1 MRISVIIIALW
12 NRKTL
17 KDCIDAI
24 YKQSRKPD
32 EIIVVTSSPNLVNS
46 ISLKYPKL
54 SIILIKPQFNQP
66 HTDIV
71 QAINTGI
78 DNSSGDIIVFTEND
92 VLPYSNWLER
102 IEFYLSI
109 DDVGGV
115 GGPDEIWMNGI
126 KQAQERIGKVGRLGL
141 GKIIGGHNKDTSDQY
156 VDFLKGCNMAIKR
169 SFCPYLDSNLIGFY
183 RWEQDICLY
192 VRAKCKRLIYRN
204 DVRVKHIKEQETKD
218 SKRAYIF
225 SYNTSYLVRKYLPKK
240 KANIFLIVSLL
251 WGDGSSPGFFRII
264 KRGFS
269 EIIISLKGKIRGWK
283 GKA

>member
-54 SIILIKPQFNQP
+54 YIILIKPQFNQP
-66 HTDIV
+66 HIGIV

-126 KQAQERIGKVGRLGL
+126 KQAQERIGNVGRLGL
-141 GKIIGGHNKDTSDQY
+141 GKIIGGHNKDTSDQD

-169 SFCPYLDSNLIGFY
+169 SFCPYLDRNLIGFY

-192 VRAKCKRLIYRN
+192 VRAKYKRLIYRN
-204 DVRVKHIKEQETKD
+204 DVRVKHIKEKEVKD
-218 SKRAYIF
+218 TKRAF
-225 SYNTSYLVRKYLPKK
+225 VFGYNTSYLVRKYLPKK
-240 KANIFLIVSLL
+240 KANIFLIVSFF